1 MRPVCKR
8 HSIIHFVL
16 ALALIAIQS
25 SAGQATGGHPQ
36 KADSR
41 TSTPAVVAGEIAYM

>member
-1 MRPVCKR
+1 MRPVYKR
-8 HSIIHFVL
+8 HSIIHFVS
-16 ALALIAIQS
+16 ALALIAVQS

-41 TSTPAVVAGEIAYM
+41 TSTPSVVTGEIAYM